1 MKNWKCTAAVSF
13 MLAACSWNS
22 GTQLKSS
29 QIAETPII
37 ATSADLRVIMA
48 RPKPPALSGSAQQP
62 ASTADAWADP
72 NYNVCTEPS
81 PDVAK
86 ALSDALT
93 ANANATASGLSQLA
107 SGASASL
114 GAGFAITQNASLSEI
129 GRRIATT
136 QLLRD
141 GVFRLCEAYANGAIS
156 RYEYALVLSRYGD
169 TMITLLA
176 IEALSGISSA
186 QAAAVASSVAVAPSI
201 ASDAQPN
208 KQQQGADKGG
218 GKGGAQQGASSPV
231 AASAAHAAAVLPA
244 ASAFM
249 QRIGFDATAGMKRVA
264 VAEAPAA
271 DAHAPPAPAPLPKG
285 KKDAKN
291 VKPNPQAAKPA
302 AASAASAPDANPP
315 KAQTDP
321 VADAVV
327 QLQKNYLDSSKF
339 APLIALCTAVL
350 TNPAAIPAAAQSA
363 PPAPS
368 QPGQAGDPAKPGP
381 VAAAQKPDPA
391 SPAAQPVSLQQ
402 ACGTLMTNI
411 VNKLLEPPA
420 TQAANPKP
428 AAGR

>member
-22 GTQLKSS
+22 GTQLRPS

-62 ASTADAWADP
+62 PPAADAWADP

-107 SGASASL
+107 SGASVSL

-186 QAAAVASSVAVAPSI
+186 QAAAVASSVAVAAAN

-218 GKGGAQQGASSPV
+218 GKGGAQQGASTPV
-231 AASAAHAAAVLPA
+231 AASATPA
-244 ASAFM
+244 GVGAFM
-249 QRIGFDATAGMKRVA
+249 QRIGFDATAGMKHVPVA
-264 VAEAPAA
+264 DAPAA
-271 DAHAPPAPAPLPKG
+271 DAHAPVAPAPLPKG
-285 KKDAKN
+285 KQDPKN
-291 VKPNPQAAKPA
+291 VKPNQQAAKPA

-327 QLQKNYLDSSKF
+327 QLQKNYLESSKY

-350 TNPAAIPAAAQSA
+350 TNPPAIPAAAQSA

-368 QPGQAGDPAKPGP
+368 QPGPAADPSKPGP

-391 SPAAQPVSLQQ
+391 SPPAQPVSLQQ
-402 ACGTLMTNI
+402 MCGTLMTNI
-411 VNKLLEPPA
+411 VNKLLEPST

-428 AAGR
+428 AAGK

>member
-13 MLAACSWNS
+13 MLAACTTNS
-22 GTQLKSS
+22 GTQLRPS
-29 QIAETPII
+29 QIAETPLI

-48 RPKPPALSGSAQQP
+48 RPKPPAVSGSTQQP
-62 ASTADAWADP
+62 ASAPDFWADP

-107 SGASASL
+107 SGASVSL

-218 GKGGAQQGASSPV
+218 GKGGAQQGANTPT
-231 AASAAHAAAVLPA
+231 AASATPTGVA
-244 ASAFM
+244 AFM
-249 QRIGFDATAGMKRVA
+249 QRIGFDATAGMKHVPVA
-264 VAEAPAA
+264 DAPAA
-271 DAHAPPAPAPLPKG
+271 DAHAPVAPATPPKG
-285 KKDAKN
+285 KKDLKNAK
-291 VKPNPQAAKPA
+291 PEQQPATPA
-302 AASAASAPDANPP
+302 AASGASAPNANPP

-350 TNPAAIPAAAQSA
+350 TDPQAIHAAAT
-363 PPAPS
+363 PPASLPS
-368 QPGQAGDPAKPGP
+368 QAGAAADPSKPGP

-391 SPAAQPVSLQQ
+391 SPTAQPVLLQQ

-411 VNKLLEPPA
+411 VNKLLEPST
-420 TQAANPKP
+420 TQAANQKP
-428 AAGR
+428 AAGK